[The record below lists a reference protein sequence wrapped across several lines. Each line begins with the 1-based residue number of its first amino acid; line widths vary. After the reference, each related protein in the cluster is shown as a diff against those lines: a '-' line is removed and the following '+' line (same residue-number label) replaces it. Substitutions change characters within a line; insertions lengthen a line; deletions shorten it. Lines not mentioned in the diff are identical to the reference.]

1 MATNLTPMLALDQGL
16 IRVEDDVV
24 QAVARQGGEV

>member
-1 MATNLTPMLALDQGL
+1 MATSPTPMLAIDQGL
-16 IRVEDDVV
+16 IRVEDDVA